1 MNNLKPHFGK
11 GSVVTRLQTQF
22 NQFHDAIKLGTYD
35 ENATLQE
42 KRDLLIANLRDGL
55 AKIDDAPTFTHFN
68 QGSYA
73 LGTGIKPKDGDYD
86 IDVGLECNCAPEDYE
101 DPVDL
106 KKIIRDALAH
116 PRRTVVIRRPCVTVT
131 YIKDGKPDYHV
142 DLPVYTKR
150 DGEEHLHLAKGKEN
164 SDAALKVWE
173 ASDPKKLNDILV
185 DSFDDK
191 DGRAQA
197 RRIIR
202 YLKVWRNKHL
212 PSGKPVSVALTCA
225 VCDWL
230 RPSFDGTIPRDLAAL
245 LYLVD
250 TMLRNFDQLGWLRIK
265 LPCLPECDLNDG
277 MTQLQMDQFKE
288 KLEKLKDALEKASD
302 EAVEIEACK
311 ILQRVFGDD
320 FPVPAATEKAYQQ
333 KAAGFAVSGASGA

>member
-1 MNNLKPHFGK
+1 MAQ
-11 GSVVTRLQTQF
+11 LQTQF

-35 ENATLQE
+35 ENATLKE
-42 KRDLLIANLRDGL
+42 KRDLLISNLRDGL
-55 AKIDDAPTFTHFN
+55 AKIDGAPTFTHFN

-86 IDVGLECNCAPEDYE
+86 IDVGIECNCAPEDYD

-116 PRRTVVIRRPCVTVT
+116 PQRTVDIRRPCVTVT
-131 YIKDGKPDYHV
+131 YMKDGKRDYHV
-142 DLPVYTKR
+142 DLPIYTKR
-150 DGEEHLHLAKGKEN
+150 DGEKHLHLAKGKEY
-164 SDAALKVWE
+164 SEAALKVWE
-173 ASDPKKLNDILV
+173 ASDPKKLNDILD
-185 DSFDDK
+185 DSFGGKED
-191 DGRAQA
+191 RAQA

-225 VCDWL
+225 VCDWFQ
-230 RPSFDGTIPRDLAAL
+230 PSFDGTSPRDLAAL
-245 LYLVD
+245 LNLVG
-250 TMLRNFDQLGWLRIK
+250 TMLRNFDLFGWLQIK
-265 LPCLPECDLNDG
+265 LPCLPKCDLNEG
-277 MTQLQMDQFKE
+277 MTELQMEQFKE
-288 KLEKLKDALEKASD
+288 KLEKLKEELAKASD

-311 ILQRVFGDD
+311 ILRRVFGDD
-320 FPVPAATEKAYQQ
+320 FPVPAATEKAHQH